1 MPTAG
6 QTSGP
11 HNAIIMDLLVLMPPA
26 ALPMRIIVAIAFILI
41 LGSLGSALYF
51 MMNDRGRSN
60 RMVYSLML
68 RVGLSISLFLFILF
82 AHWMGWIQSTGIPL
96 GR

>member
-1 MPTAG
+1 MLSKAP
-6 QTSGP
+6 
-11 HNAIIMDLLVLMPPA
+11 
-26 ALPMRIIVAIAFILI
+26 PMRIIVIIAFILI
-41 LGSLGSALYF
+41 LGSLGSALFF

-60 RMVYSLML
+60 RMVYSLMF
-68 RVGLSISLFLFILF
+68 RVGFSIALFLFILF

>member
-1 MPTAG
+1 MPT
-6 QTSGP
+6 T
-11 HNAIIMDLLVLMPPA
+11 LPA
-26 ALPMRIIVAIAFILI
+26 EFMHIVVAIAFILI
-41 LGSLGSALYF
+41 LASLGSALFF

-68 RVGLSISLFLFILF
+68 RVGLSIALFLFILF